1 MLVALFPLKWQKV
14 GWPKVPLVQ
23 CGALTFS
30 PGTKSS
36 GEGKGERGN
45 LLCFAFS
52 GKDAKGGMFI
62 LYVACQRAHYGVSDI
77 VFRHVWC

>member
-1 MLVALFPLKWQKV
+1 MD
-14 GWPKVPLVQ
+14 WPEVPAGQ

-30 PGTKSS
+30 AHTKSS

-45 LLCFAFS
+45 LLCFPFS

-62 LYVACQRAHYGVSDI
+62 LYVACQRAHYRVSDI
-77 VFRHVWC
+77 VFRHMSGVGACSFPLSE